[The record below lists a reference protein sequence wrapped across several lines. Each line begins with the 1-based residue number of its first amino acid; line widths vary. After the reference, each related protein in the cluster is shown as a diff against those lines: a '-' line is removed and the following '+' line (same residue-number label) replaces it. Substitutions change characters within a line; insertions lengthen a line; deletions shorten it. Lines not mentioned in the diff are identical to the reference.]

1 MIKVKNTYYTI
12 DVAELQSDSGYATG
26 IIYELEDGR
35 WLRQQSDSPLMPLEE
50 IQPPQSLAH
59 TADGGKE

>member
-1 MIKVKNTYYTI
+1 MIKVKNIYYTL
-12 DVAELQSDSGYATG
+12 DSKELQSKSGYATG

-50 IQPPQSLAH
+50 IKS
-59 TADGGKE
+59 TAPTKAKGVEK